1 MFHSLWRCLL
11 PSSSLL
17 ADKDFP
23 CLIGTAIKPAAHVA
37 WSSGP
42 LADSGT
48 RGWEH
53 GHVCHLCLALSGECC
68 VSHTTHVLKSRL
80 KSSTDGVEWRIPD
93 PRPAHAHIG
102 SLSLPLFLLRSRR
115 WVVVGF
121 VKGRP
126 LPPASLKMCSAEAAS
141 PTCSLYSP
149 ATASHSAQSPQ
160 QFSVLSSHLPISCFL
175 LGELKWAFVSSKAK
189 IQLGRKSV
197 F

>member
-23 CLIGTAIKPAAHVA
+23 CLIGTAIKPAARVA

-48 RGWEH
+48 RGCERV
-53 GHVCHLCLALSGECC
+53 HVCHLCLAFSGECC

-80 KSSTDGVEWRIPD
+80 KSSTDGVAWRIPD
-93 PRPAHAHIG
+93 PGPADTHTG
-102 SLSLPLFLLRSRR
+102 SLSLPLFLLRLR

-121 VKGRP
+121 LKG
-126 LPPASLKMCSAEAAS
+126 S
-141 PTCSLYSP
+141 PCL
-149 ATASHSAQSPQ
+149 Q
-160 QFSVLSSHLPISCFL
+160 Q
-175 LGELKWAFVSSKAK
+175 A
-189 IQLGRKSV
+189 
-197 F
+197 